1 MHGRGIK
8 TLAAG
13 CHYDGEW
20 QDGLAHGHGARTFAN
35 GDRHEGHYR
44 NDMRNGYGVYSWACG
59 DRYVGE
65 WQDGRMH
72 GSVRDLSL
80 LLLLLCVADLDWKT
94 RTCAGL
100 NHVMLGNKGVGKWGY
115 LRWGMEGGS
124 GPRHGCQNFQHG

>member
-80 LLLLLCVADLDWKT
+80 LLLLLEVFVCVCCWNLLTWIGKRARVLD
-94 RTCAGL
+94 
-100 NHVMLGNKGVGKWGY
+100 
-115 LRWGMEGGS
+115 
-124 GPRHGCQNFQHG
+124 